1 MRLPFKKRKK
11 KVDSCNSIHASSI
24 SCQTDHE
31 DNANRE
37 VNRVLNKNWR
47 FDYETAKWRFFYT
60 VDDSRTLLFVID
72 KRITDRYRQTAQLHK
87 LDIILPSISKS
98 SSNIYTFI
106 SYVSCDLRVLCWN
119 FKKI

>member
-1 MRLPFKKRKK
+1 MKRLSGVF
-11 KVDSCNSIHASSI
+11 
-24 SCQTDHE
+24 
-31 DNANRE
+31 
-37 VNRVLNKNWR
+37 L
-47 FDYETAKWRFFYT
+47 YT

-72 KRITDRYRQTAQLHK
+72 KRIADRYRQTAQLHK

-119 FKKI
+119 FKI